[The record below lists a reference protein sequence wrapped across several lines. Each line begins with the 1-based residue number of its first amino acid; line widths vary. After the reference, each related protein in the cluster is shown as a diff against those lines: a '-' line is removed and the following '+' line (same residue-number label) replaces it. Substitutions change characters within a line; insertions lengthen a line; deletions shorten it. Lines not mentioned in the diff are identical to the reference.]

1 MCQTVLICDDTM
13 FMRTMIA
20 QAMTAAGYEV
30 AAEAETGVDAVEMYR
45 KHRPTVVTMDMV
57 MPDLSGIDAV
67 RQIVETDPN
76 ACIIMCS
83 AMGQDALV
91 SEAMNAGARG
101 YVVKP
106 FKAENL
112 ITEVEAALA
121 KV

>member
-1 MCQTVLICDDTM
+1 M

-20 QAMTAAGYEV
+20 QTMESAGYEV
-30 AAEAETGVDAVEMYR
+30 VAEAETGIDAVEMYR
-45 KHRPTVVTMDMV
+45 AHRPTVVTMDMV

-67 RQIVETDPN
+67 RQIVETDPK
-76 ACIIMCS
+76 ACIVMCS

-106 FKAENL
+106 FKAANL
-112 ITEVEAALA
+112 VTEVETALA

>member
-1 MCQTVLICDDTM
+1 M
-13 FMRTMIA
+13 FMRTTIA
-20 QAMTAAGYEV
+20 QMMESAGYEV
-30 AAEAETGVDAVEMYR
+30 VAEAETGIDAIEMYR
-45 KHRPTVVTMDMV
+45 MHSPTVVTMDMV

-67 RQIVETDPN
+67 RQIVESDPK

-91 SEAMNAGARG
+91 SEAMKAGARG

-112 ITEVEAALA
+112 VTEVETALA
-121 KV
+121 GV